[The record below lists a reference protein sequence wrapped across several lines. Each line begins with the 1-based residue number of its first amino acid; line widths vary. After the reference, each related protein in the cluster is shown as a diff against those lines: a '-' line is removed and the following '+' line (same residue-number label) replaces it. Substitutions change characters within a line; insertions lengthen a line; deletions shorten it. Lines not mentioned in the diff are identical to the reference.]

1 MSGTSSTMFFYRI
14 YKGAGG
20 DARLGKVP
28 GDLLE
33 DFALG
38 ELGYLW
44 SQYFQGVVVD
54 SSSS

>member
-1 MSGTSSTMFFYRI
+1 MFFYRI